1 MAKKKEEVNLSEID
15 ASFVISSFKNKER
28 RNNPS
33 SIPRALVPENEKKQ
47 EQEAKIEETEQ
58 SIVTVQ
64 SETLREESKRKRNK
78 APNYESLFLVNAEI
92 PTRSGKLVSIRE
104 KYHER
109 ITKIVQVIG
118 KKEVSIFSYID
129 NVLNYHFETFQ
140 DEITELYNKNNN
152 EDDYLTPKKQQ
163 HDT

>member
-1 MAKKKEEVNLSEID
+1 MAKKEEVNLNEID
-15 ASFVISSFKNKER
+15 ANFVISSFKNKER

-33 SIPRALVPENEKKQ
+33 SIPRALVPDHEKEKEQ
-47 EQEAKIEETEQ
+47 EQHEEKETLAINQVETPREET
-58 SIVTVQ
+58 
-64 SETLREESKRKRNK
+64 KRKRTK
-78 APNYESLFLVNAEI
+78 SPDYESLFLINADI

-129 NVLNYHFETFQ
+129 NVLNHHFETFQ
-140 DEITELYNKNNN
+140 DDIAELYNKNNN
-152 EDDYLTPKKQQ
+152 DDDYLTPKK
-163 HDT
+163 

>member
-1 MAKKKEEVNLSEID
+1 MAKKKDEEVNLSDFD
-15 ASFVISSFKNKER
+15 ANFVISSFKNKDR

-33 SIPRALVPENEKKQ
+33 SIPKALVPEQEITPEEPAVVQTEMPREK
-47 EQEAKIEETEQ
+47 
-58 SIVTVQ
+58 SN
-64 SETLREESKRKRNK
+64 RKRSK
-78 APNYESLFLVNAEI
+78 SLDYESLFLVNAEI

-104 KYHER
+104 KYHDR

-129 NVLNYHFETFQ
+129 NVLNHHFETFQ

-152 EDDYLTPKKQQ
+152 EDDYLTPKK
-163 HDT
+163 